1 MAGKYRRI
9 IEWVFEKRVAELE
22 EDIEGSALDEDI
34 PFHRDDIEEAMEEL
48 DISVGNVPD
57 IPYAYRSR
65 RPLPDSIA
73 EHGYSAVIIDD
84 TRAGEDPTYMFTKR
98 EQLISVPDVVD
109 ETHQT
114 SVSVLPEAVRPYI
127 AEDEQGVLTQ
137 VRYAKLLDDFTGL
150 ETYHLT
156 SHLRFRVRG
165 REAELDDLYVGV
177 DEEGDHHALAVE
189 AKGEGE
195 TLNRNQLIRNTR
207 GIEHKDRYPD
217 SVQTLA
223 VKLHEGEIYLF
234 EFDVFEQDG
243 EDRVETERVWK
254 YEFNEDGQTKLGQH

>member
-1 MAGKYRRI
+1 MAKYQPVILR
-9 IEWVFEKRVAELE
+9 VFEKKAEE
-22 EDIEGSALDEDI
+22 YGTEEDI
-34 PFHRDDIEEAMEEL
+34 PFHRDDIDEAIEEL
-48 DISVGNVPD
+48 GISVGNVPD
-57 IPYAYRSR
+57 IAYAYRSR
-65 RPLPDSIA
+65 RPLPEDIA

-98 EQLISVPDVVD
+98 EQLIAVPDVVD

-114 SVSVLPEAVRPYI
+114 SVSALPEAVRPYI

-137 VRYAKLLDDFTGL
+137 TRYAGLLDEFTGL
-150 ETYHLT
+150 DTYHLT
-156 SHLRFRVRG
+156 GHLRFRVQG

-177 DEEGDHHALAVE
+177 DEDGDHHALAVE

-207 GIEHKDRYPD
+207 GIEYKGEYPN
-217 SVQTLA
+217 SVHTLA
-223 VKLHEGEIYLF
+223 VKLHEGDIYLF
-234 EFDVFEQDG
+234 EFNVFQQDG

-254 YEFNEDGQTKLGQH
+254 YEFEDD